1 MLCAVYKSSKKQET
15 YLFVLKRDD
24 FSAVPEELLAFFG
37 KPIFVMMLALK
48 EGRKL
53 AISDPD
59 KVKQDLTEKG
69 FYLQLP
75 PPPENLLHQHNPL
88 HKDSPL

>member
-1 MLCAVYKSSKKQET
+1 MLCAVYKSSKKEET

-24 FSAVPEELLAFFG
+24 FSAVPESLLSFFG
-37 KPIFVMMLALK
+37 QPIFVMMLVLK

-53 AISDPD
+53 AISDPE
-59 KVKQDLTEKG
+59 KVKQELVDNG

-75 PPPENLLHQHNPL
+75 PPKENLLHQHNPS
-88 HKDSPL
+88 HTDT